1 MNQGKCV
8 KQTYKGDS
16 NCTLWKNNTCQTCDN
31 EYYFDNSGYCVLSNP
46 TCLLLNQS
54 KLTQCLGCNPGY
66 TLVDNTCVVSS
77 PRSND
82 VLCAKYDSKNVCTSC
97 LYQTTVLNAFK
108 ICVPVNPLC
117 LTFDT
122 NGNCLSCYTGYQ
134 LNNKAC
140 VTSQQL
146 AKNPLCFLW
155 SSDNCLVCGTWSYF
169 DSRNICQPVDTQ
181 CRTYNSSSGQCTSC
195 YKGWKLNKG
204 VCSYYS
210 SADPNCK
217 TFNLKEVCTACFPG
231 YFYNQANARCQLVN
245 KLCNGSDTKGNCLKC
260 FKGFTLRYGQCVVLT
275 SNCYAYDE
283 NGSCSVCEKGYHVT
297 SIYACVLNRQNCQT
311 YNSTQ

>member
-1 MNQGKCV
+1 VN
-8 KQTYKGDS
+8 
-16 NCTLWKNNTCQTCDN
+16 
-31 EYYFDNSGYCVLSNP
+31 
-46 TCLLLNQS
+46 
-54 KLTQCLGCNPGY
+54 
-66 TLVDNTCVVSS
+66 NTCVVSS

-82 VLCAKYDSKNVCTSC
+82 PLCAKYDSKNVCTSC

-108 ICVPVNPLC
+108 ICVSVNPLC

-169 DSRNICQPVDTQ
+169 DSRNLCQPVNTQ
-181 CRTYNSSSGQCTSC
+181 CRTYDSSNGQCTSC
-195 YKGWKLNKG
+195 YSGWTLSKGA
-204 VCSYYS
+204 CSYSS

-217 TFNLKEVCTACFPG
+217 TFDLNKVCTACYQS
-231 YFYNQANARCQLVN
+231 YFYNKTSSKCQLVS
-245 KLCNGSDTKGNCLKC
+245 KLCNGSDSSGACTAC
-260 FKGFTLRYGQCVVLT
+260 FKGFTLKSGACVILT
-275 SNCYAYDE
+275 TNCTTYDSN
-283 NGSCSVCEKGYHVT
+283 GVCSLCVKGYHLSPT
-297 SIYACVLNRQNCQT
+297 QTCINNTQNCKT
-311 YNSTQ
+311 YNSTDQLCYACDNNFKVVAGGCQPIINPTNGNNTTGNKTKVDALCSSWSADHSVCYTCSYRTFSNSSGYC